1 VQSVTVDELETTAAA
16 PRANAGFLHGV
27 VLPRVLRRPVRVL
40 SKFDWR
46 MPRQFG
52 LKGLISMFLATAV
65 AGIVIGGHELTFV
78 SALTAWSGLAIDEV
92 KITGQSETS
101 EVDVLDGLK
110 IGSYPSLLT
119 FDVEAA
125 KARVEKLP
133 WVKEATLKKLYPHG
147 LEVAI
152 TERQPFA
159 VWQYGGTVSLVDE
172 TGKVITDQV
181 PQRYA
186 ALPLVVGEGAA
197 ARAGEFINMVSA
209 FPDIAERVHAGV
221 LISGRRW
228 TIVLEDGVE
237 LMLPQKDPMAALQT
251 IAALDASD
259 QLLSR
264 EIAAVD
270 LRTGEVVIRL
280 DQKGLAARKAMLKQ
294 RAKRKR
300 SNT

>member
-1 VQSVTVDELETTAAA
+1 MQSITADELEMTASA

-27 VLPRVLRRPVRVL
+27 VLPRVLRRPVRML
-40 SKFDWR
+40 SKLDWR
-46 MPRQFG
+46 MPRHLG
-52 LKGLISMFLATAV
+52 LKGLIGLSLVTAV
-65 AGIVIGGHELTFV
+65 AGVVVGGHQLTFV
-78 SALTAWSGLAIDEV
+78 SALSAWSGLAIDEV

-101 EVDVLDGLK
+101 EVDVLDRLQ

-147 LEVAI
+147 LEVAV

-159 VWQYGGTVSLVDE
+159 VWQQGDKVWLVDD

-181 PQRYA
+181 SERYA
-186 ALPLVVGEGAA
+186 ALPLVVGDGAA
-197 ARAGEFINMVSA
+197 ERVGEFVNMVSA
-209 FPDIAERVHAGV
+209 FPDVADRVHAGV

-228 TIVLEDGVE
+228 TIVLDDGTE
-237 LMLPQKDPMAALQT
+237 LMLPEENPIAALQK

-259 QLLSR
+259 RLLSR

-270 LRTGEVVIRL
+270 MRTDQFIIRL
-280 DQKGLAARKAMLKQ
+280 DDKGVAARKAMLKE

>member
-1 VQSVTVDELETTAAA
+1 VQSVTADELEMTAAA
-16 PRANAGFLHGV
+16 PRASAGFLHGV
-27 VLPRVLRRPVRVL
+27 VLPRVLRRPVR
-40 SKFDWR
+40 
-46 MPRQFG
+46 
-52 LKGLISMFLATAV
+52 
-65 AGIVIGGHELTFV
+65 V

-101 EVDVLDGLK
+101 EVDVLDGLQ

-147 LEVAI
+147 LEVTIA
-152 TERQPFA
+152 ERQPFA
-159 VWQYGGTVSLVDE
+159 VWQHGDVVSLVDD
-172 TGKVITDQV
+172 TGKVITSQV
-181 PQRYA
+181 SQRYA

-197 ARAGEFINMVSA
+197 GRAGEFINMVSA
-209 FPDIAERVHAGV
+209 FPDVAERVHAGV

-228 TIVLEDGVE
+228 TIVLEDGTE
-237 LMLPQKDPMAALQT
+237 LMLPEKNPMAALQT
-251 IAALDASD
+251 IAALDAKD

-270 LRTGEVVIRL
+270 LRTDQVVIRL
-280 DQKGLAARKAMLKQ
+280 NEKGLAARKAMLKQ
-294 RAKRKR
+294 RAKSKR